1 MKHIFLADDDA
12 DDKLLFVEAINDID
26 ASINCI
32 MTSNGHE
39 ALTLLKAMNP
49 LPDLIFLD
57 VNMPV
62 VNGLD
67 CLKDLRAT
75 KRYSGVPIV
84 MLTTS
89 STEFIR
95 AQAMGAN
102 LVLTKPPSFKELKDL
117 LQDVINKGK
126 SLF

>member
-1 MKHIFLADDDA
+1 LKHIFLADDDA
-12 DDKLLFVEAINDID
+12 DDKLLFVEAISDID
-26 ASINCI
+26 ANINCI
-32 MTSNGHE
+32 MTSNGQE
-39 ALTLLKAMNP
+39 ALALLNVMDP
-49 LPDLIFLD
+49 LPDIIFLD

-75 KRYSGVPIV
+75 KRYSQVPIV

-89 STEFIR
+89 SSEFIR

-102 LVLTKPPSFKELKDL
+102 LVLTKPPSFKELKVL
-117 LQDVINKGK
+117 LKEVIDKGS